1 MVMAGTFQS
10 TYRNGYN
17 WGDVRIGAKSSSNS
31 WGSCPRHN
39 MFCPSYNM
47 HLYHAPTITFNFVTG
62 TNRISCP
69 KYNIKYCDW
78 NMLCLEQMK
87 HYAPTVTFHITTF
100 SLWCLVPHF
109 SKTEHDN
116 NFFTLCQL
124 DTYDFSQS
132 TKTIT
137 GILPHY
143 RETSFYFLNIT
154 VFHGKCEGP
163 Q

>member
-39 MFCPSYNM
+39 MLCPSHNMFCPSYNM
-47 HLYHAPTITFNFVTG
+47 HLYHAPTITINFVTG
-62 TNRISCP
+62 TNRILCP

-87 HYAPTVTFHITTF
+87 HYAPTVTFHIATGICYAWNKENIMPQISGKTI
-100 SLWCLVPHF
+100 PHF
-109 SKTEHDN
+109 DKRPIFGRKKEQLRSKKLRPYN
-116 NFFTLCQL
+116 MF
-124 DTYDFSQS
+124 
-132 TKTIT
+132 
-137 GILPHY
+137 
-143 RETSFYFLNIT
+143 
-154 VFHGKCEGP
+154 
-163 Q
+163 

>member
-39 MFCPSYNM
+39 MLCPSHNMFCPSYNM

-62 TNRISCP
+62 TNRILCP

-100 SLWCLVPHF
+100 SLWCHV
-109 SKTEHDN
+109 
-116 NFFTLCQL
+116 LCL
-124 DTYDFSQS
+124 TFPKLNMTKKIYSLS
-132 TKTIT
+132 TRH
-137 GILPHY
+137 L
-143 RETSFYFLNIT
+143 
-154 VFHGKCEGP
+154 
-163 Q
+163 